1 MPTWLI
7 VLIVI
12 AVILIVFGLLY
23 KFTNLKNNVKTITA
37 GINTA
42 DTLAST

>member
-23 KFTNLKNNVKTITA
+23 KFTNIKNNLTTITA
-37 GINTA
+37 GINTGN
-42 DTLAST
+42 TLASV